1 MNTLYS
7 LFIHAIADWLIF
19 PIVIIGAY
27 TLIRY
32 VPKNQRY
39 QTYARIGMMGLTAL
53 LVAKLMALLYQPVS
67 LRPFLEAGVQAGA
80 AYLDN
85 PGFPS
90 DHALFVFAITL
101 AVWVGTK
108 HRTLTTTLLMMSM
121 LVGLGRVLA
130 LVHTPIDVMGGIL
143 AVTIAGLMWY
153 PRLIFTNKK

>member
-19 PIVIIGAY
+19 PIVLVGIY
-27 TLIRY
+27 TLIRH
-32 VPKNQRY
+32 VPNTQRY
-39 QTYARIGMMGLTAL
+39 QVYARIAMMGLTAL
-53 LVAKLMALLYQPVS
+53 LVAKLMGLMYQPDT
-67 LRPFLEAGVQAGA
+67 LRPFLQAGVSAGA

-108 HRTLTTTLLMMSM
+108 HRALTASLLLMSM
-121 LVGLGRVLA
+121 LVGIGRVLA
-130 LVHTPIDVMGGIL
+130 LVHTPLDVMGGIL
-143 AVTIAGLMWY
+143 AVAIAGIIWY
-153 PRLIFTNKK
+153 PRLLFTNKK